1 MFEVSLFIVFVV
13 NKSDHQDQ
21 RTVFSDSER
30 FWKNELTN
38 RMNENSRERQILKLN
53 EGVKFFTAA
62 ADTL

>member
-1 MFEVSLFIVFVV
+1 MFEVSLLIVFVV

-38 RMNENSRERQILKLN
+38 RMNEHSRERQFLKLN